1 VVFARPAGA
10 DFRAHDERDRNEMCN
25 SDSLFQ
31 HAASRHPR
39 LRRFHPGVPH
49 QGHQIDKSVIE
60 SFLSPMYRVI
70 LVTHGGRQEEK
81 SNHLRGTTIISL
93 ISETA

>member
-1 VVFARPAGA
+1 MTSEIETRCATLILYFNTRHLVTVRP
-10 DFRAHDERDRNEMCN
+10 
-25 SDSLFQ
+25 
-31 HAASRHPR
+31 
-39 LRRFHPGVPH
+39 RRFHPGVPH
-49 QGHQIDKSVIE
+49 QGHQIDKSVIG

-81 SNHLRGTTIISL
+81 RNHLRGTTIISL